1 MDEMSGIIVEHVYK
15 SFGMEQILTDVN
27 LKISAGK
34 IFGIVGNNG
43 SGKTVLMKCICGFL
57 QPDSGIIR
65 VNGKIV
71 GKECDFPEDL
81 GVIIETPG
89 FLPNLTG
96 YQNLKILASLK
107 GIIGK
112 EEIREVLLRVGLD
125 PDMRKPVGKYSLG
138 MRQRLDIA
146 VALAG
151 NLPVVFV
158 FIYAGIICE
167 LAVFSAI
174 FTWISMVLGKKAGS
188 AIACI
193 MLTLLFLVS
202 GTVIQSTL
210 DQEEYYSPAYH
221 VTESGEIEYD
231 GELEPNPNYLPEG
244 SRERAFYEFLLDF
257 TPGGQIM
264 QLSAIRLDNISHMMF
279 YDIGW
284 FVVMTG
290 AGILMFRRKSL
301 K

>member
-1 MDEMSGIIVEHVYK
+1 MAVSADLVRCLSGSGSYVDGERKPTGCLSLH
-15 SFGMEQILTDVN
+15 FG
-27 LKISAGK
+27 
-34 IFGIVGNNG
+34 GIV
-43 SGKTVLMKCICGFL
+43 
-57 QPDSGIIR
+57 
-65 VNGKIV
+65 
-71 GKECDFPEDL
+71 
-81 GVIIETPG
+81 
-89 FLPNLTG
+89 
-96 YQNLKILASLK
+96 
-107 GIIGK
+107 
-112 EEIREVLLRVGLD
+112 
-125 PDMRKPVGKYSLG
+125 
-138 MRQRLDIA
+138 
-146 VALAG
+146 
-151 NLPVVFV
+151 
-158 FIYAGIICE
+158 CE

-210 DQEEYYSPAYH
+210 DQEEYYSPTYH

>member
-1 MDEMSGIIVEHVYK
+1 MAVSADLVRCLSGSGSYVDGERKPTGCLSLH
-15 SFGMEQILTDVN
+15 FG
-27 LKISAGK
+27 
-34 IFGIVGNNG
+34 GIV
-43 SGKTVLMKCICGFL
+43 
-57 QPDSGIIR
+57 
-65 VNGKIV
+65 
-71 GKECDFPEDL
+71 
-81 GVIIETPG
+81 
-89 FLPNLTG
+89 
-96 YQNLKILASLK
+96 
-107 GIIGK
+107 
-112 EEIREVLLRVGLD
+112 
-125 PDMRKPVGKYSLG
+125 
-138 MRQRLDIA
+138 
-146 VALAG
+146 
-151 NLPVVFV
+151 
-158 FIYAGIICE
+158 CE

-244 SRERAFYEFLLDF
+244 SRERAVYEFLLDF
-257 TPGGQIM
+257 TPGGQVM
-264 QLSAIRLDNISHMMF
+264 QLSAIQLDRIGYMML
-279 YDIGW
+279 YDVGW